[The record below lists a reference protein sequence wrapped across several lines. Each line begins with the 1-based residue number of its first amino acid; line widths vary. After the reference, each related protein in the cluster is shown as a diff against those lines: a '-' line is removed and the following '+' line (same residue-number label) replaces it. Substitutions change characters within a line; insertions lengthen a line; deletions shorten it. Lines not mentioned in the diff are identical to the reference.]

1 VKTTTRA
8 LSLRAHRVRP
18 LVYSLP
24 LDAAGEREV
33 WHGPGEGRGDT
44 LRLCPDV
51 EPLPP
56 VRRRDEYI
64 ARVGRYI
71 HLNPAE
77 TEAMKRKSLPRRKAH
92 LNGFRCGRDLAE
104 AGGQRADGKDSEHR
118 TEAGKAAEATAPK
131 G

>member
-1 VKTTTRA
+1 MRYGTA
-8 LSLRAHRVRP
+8 LEK
-18 LVYSLP
+18 
-24 LDAAGEREV
+24 DEV
-33 WHGPGEGRGDT
+33 ILYACVLMSNHFHLFVGG
-44 LRLCPDV
+44 
-51 EPLPP
+51 
-56 VRRRDEYI
+56 DEYI